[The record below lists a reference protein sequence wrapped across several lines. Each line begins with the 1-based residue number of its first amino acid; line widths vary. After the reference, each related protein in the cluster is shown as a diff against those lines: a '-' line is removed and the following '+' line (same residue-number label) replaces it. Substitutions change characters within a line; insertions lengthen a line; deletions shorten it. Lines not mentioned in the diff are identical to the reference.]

1 MTGDNMVT
9 DKGDT
14 AMITPATVS
23 DAPFFIAYT
32 CMCVRR

>member
-1 MTGDNMVT
+1 MTGDNIVT

-14 AMITPATVS
+14 AMITPVTVR
-23 DAPFFIAYT
+23 DAPFLTAYT